1 MYITTMKKINEI
13 YCNKDIA
20 FNLDD
25 LEGDERREVEEFNA
39 LLESLRSQGLPLP
52 DTSKV
57 GFFRAP
63 VDTRIMTPDTSTSLA
78 VDTDSVDAEGGLTI
92 DTSETIITQ
101 PDSSEEVLN
110 EDTAP
115 EKVRSGGIFGGALA
129 SIISAIE
136 IGENEK
142 SVVFKSLVSNLS
154 IGNIFKT
161 IFRLVF

>member
-1 MYITTMKKINEI
+1 
-13 YCNKDIA
+13 
-20 FNLDD
+20 
-25 LEGDERREVEEFNA
+25 
-39 LLESLRSQGLPLP
+39 
-52 DTSKV
+52 
-57 GFFRAP
+57 
-63 VDTRIMTPDTSTSLA
+63 MTPDTSTSLA

-142 SVVFKSLVSNLS
+142 VSRVQKFS
-154 IGNIFKT
+154 K
-161 IFRLVF
+161 